1 MEFTLDEVLK
11 IITVIFLILAYINDL
26 YKKK

>member
-11 IITVIFLILAYINDL
+11 IITIIFLILAYINDL